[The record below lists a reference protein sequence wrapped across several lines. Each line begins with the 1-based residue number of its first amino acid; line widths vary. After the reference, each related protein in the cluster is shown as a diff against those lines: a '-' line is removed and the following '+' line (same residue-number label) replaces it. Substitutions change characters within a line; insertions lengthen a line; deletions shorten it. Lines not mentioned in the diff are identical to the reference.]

1 MSQLPMPPW
10 LAAKWR
16 TGPPPIDWGR
26 TQQPPEDQ
34 PTVFVPPSQQ
44 PIPDDGP
51 WQRPERDGPWWK
63 RPTGPNRTPWE
74 PEPTRNIPSVPVGRT
89 GPYVPPPGI
98 PIPGG
103 PGIPESEHRGVFMPD
118 RIERPTPLY
127 RRPLPPAPYPVA
139 NQVGGVAPSVSGFA
153 RASRLPFT
161 PETFRRFLMG
171 VRT

>member
-1 MSQLPMPPW
+1 MSQFPIGGPWHQRPPFPPRW
-10 LAAKWR
+10 PVPER
-16 TGPPPIDWGR
+16 EGPIFDGPPL
-26 TQQPPEDQ
+26 PPQ
-34 PTVFVPPSQQ
+34 
-44 PIPDDGP
+44 
-51 WQRPERDGPWWK
+51 
-63 RPTGPNRTPWE
+63 
-74 PEPTRNIPSVPVGRT
+74 RT

-103 PGIPESEHRGVFMPD
+103 PGIPESEHTGEFMPD
-118 RIERPTPLY
+118 PIERPTPLY